1 MSRLFTIL
9 IITVYSLQSLGQS
22 EGSQSFTLDQCI
34 KYALENSVDV
44 KNSVLDERISS
55 AKVKETIGIG
65 LPQISGQVNLIHN
78 QKLPR
83 FFSSYA
89 TAQGFSGTDANGNPI
104 LDIPG
109 LQPDDIIASQNF
121 FQLKSSGNASLSVN
135 QILFDG
141 SYLVGLQAANAYKDL
156 SYKTTGQTKE
166 KIVEQVTKAYYSVLV
181 NREQMKLFDNN
192 IQRVD
197 SLFKTTKAM
206 YESGFAEGIDVDR
219 IEVNLNN
226 LITEKSKFEKLQQLS
241 VELLKFQMNYPQE
254 SPIEVEGD
262 LTYETVQVDLNEYL
276 TDWDYKNRPD
286 YQVLETNRK
295 LQSLNLKNT
304 YAAGLPSLSANANL
318 GYSTQSPSISGLFKT
333 NSGVSDD
340 GFVGPDKWYSF
351 SSFGVTMNIPIFS
364 GLQRTYKV
372 QQEKLTLQ
380 KIENGFTSLKRGIDI
395 EIKQATIAYQN
406 SLEALEAQTRN
417 MTLAGNIARVT
428 KIKYEQGVG
437 SNLEVVDAE
446 SSLKESQINYYN
458 ALFDAAVAK
467 TDLDKAFGKLAN

>member
-1 MSRLFTIL
+1 MRRTIL
-9 IITVYSLQSLGQS
+9 FIAIFSYSIYSYSQSDGT
-22 EGSQSFTLDQCI
+22 GSFTLEQCI
-34 KYALENSVDV
+34 KYALDNAVDV
-44 KNSVLDERISS
+44 KNAVLDERIAA

-65 LPQISGQVNLIHN
+65 LPQVSGTVAVVHN
-78 QKLPR
+78 QKLQR
-83 FFSSYA
+83 FFTTYDPN
-89 TAQGFSGTDANGNPI
+89 GGFFDFSGV
-104 LDIPG
+104 PG
-109 LQPDDIIASQNF
+109 IQAGDVIAAQNF
-121 FQLKSSGNASLSVN
+121 FQLKSSGNASVSVN

-141 SYLVGLQAANAYKDL
+141 SYLVGLQAANAYKEL
-156 SYKTTGQTKE
+156 SYKTSDQTRE
-166 KIVEQVTKAYYSVLV
+166 QLVEQVTKAYYSVLV

-206 YESGFAEGIDVDR
+206 YENGFAEGIDVDR

-241 VELLKFQMNYPQE
+241 VELLKFQMNYPRE
-254 SPIEVEGD
+254 NPIDIAGE
-262 LTYETVQVDLNEYL
+262 LTLETVEVDLNDYL
-276 TDWDYKNRPD
+276 KDWDYKNRPD

-304 YAAGLPSLSANANL
+304 YAAGLPKLSANANL
-318 GYSTQSPSISGLFKT
+318 GYATQSPTVGGLFKT
-333 NSGVSDD
+333 DSGVNDD
-340 GFVGPDKWYSF
+340 GLIGPDKWYSF

-380 KIENGFTSLKRGIDI
+380 KIENGFVSMKRNIDI
-395 EIKQATIAYQN
+395 QVKQATINYQN

-417 MTLAGNIARVT
+417 MSLAGNIARVT

-446 SSLKESQINYYN
+446 SALKESQINYYN

-467 TDLDKAFGKLAN
+467 TDLDKAFGKLTIEN